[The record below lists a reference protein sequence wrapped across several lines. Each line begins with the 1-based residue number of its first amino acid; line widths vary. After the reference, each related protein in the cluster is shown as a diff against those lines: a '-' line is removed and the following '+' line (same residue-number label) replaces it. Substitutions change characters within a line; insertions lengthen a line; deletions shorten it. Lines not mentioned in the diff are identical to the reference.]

1 MEAADFAHRSGVVRR
16 RRGAPS
22 TVSVTDLP
30 ILSMLRTR
38 MQWHQT
44 RQKLL
49 AENVANADLPGFK
62 PRDLA
67 SPSFDRKTGELA
79 QPSGAMEANSG
90 LAVTSPAHIA
100 LNSGPEGPGADPR
113 RFKGFEIR
121 PSGNGVNLEEEM
133 MKAGDNQ
140 ADYQLAAT
148 MYQKSLDKLK
158 IAIGKR

>member
-1 MEAADFAHRSGVVRR
+1 M
-16 RRGAPS
+16 
-22 TVSVTDLP
+22 SVTDLP
-30 ILSMLRTR
+30 ILGLLRTR

-44 RQKLL
+44 RQKVLS
-49 AENVANADLPGFK
+49 ENVANADLPGFK

-67 SPSFDRKTGELA
+67 NPDLGRGRRGTPGAGFGALALA
-79 QPSGAMEANSG
+79 QPVGTAGAG

-100 LNSGPEGPGADPR
+100 IAQGGDGPGAESR
-113 RFKGFEIR
+113 QIKGFEVR

-140 ADYQLAAT
+140 ADYQLASSL
-148 MYQKSLDKLK
+148 YQKSLETLK

>member
-1 MEAADFAHRSGVVRR
+1 M
-16 RRGAPS
+16 
-22 TVSVTDLP
+22 SVTDLP
-30 ILSMLRTR
+30 ILGMLRTR

-67 SPSFDRKTGELA
+67 APDLGRRGGGLA
-79 QPSGAMEANSG
+79 QPEGAIAGSVG
-90 LAVTSPAHIA
+90 LAQTSSAHIA
-100 LNSGPEGPGADPR
+100 IGGGPEGPGADPR

-133 MKAGDNQ
+133 MKAGENQ

-148 MYQKSLDKLK
+148 LYQKSMETLK

>member
-1 MEAADFAHRSGVVRR
+1 M
-16 RRGAPS
+16 
-22 TVSVTDLP
+22 SVTDLP
-30 ILSMLRTR
+30 ILGMLRTR

-67 SPSFDRKTGELA
+67 SPDLGRSGGGLA
-79 QPSGAMEANSG
+79 QPTGATAGAG
-90 LAVTSPAHIA
+90 LAVTNASHIGP
-100 LNSGPEGPGADPR
+100 SGGPEGPGADPR
-113 RFKGFEIR
+113 RVKGFEIR

-133 MKAGDNQ
+133 MKAGENQ
-140 ADYQLAAT
+140 ADYQMAASL
-148 MYQKSLDKLK
+148 YQKSLETLK